1 MSEIVSHLQSVALGN
16 LIKEDGTPDSPTI
29 RRLGHHVPPHILA
42 CIIPRSESVLLSCS
56 RIYHLIVFCNRLFEE
71 IDRDEDNCISKDE
84 LKELMKKIEIGKISW
99 DVDEAAEKIIEALDT
114 SGDQMID
121 EKEFAEGIVSWLI
134 NTSENVTPVSTRSQ
148 DDNNRVS
155 PFLLLGNI
163 INILRIRLLYIIFIF
178 IFF

>member
-1 MSEIVSHLQSVALGN
+1 
-16 LIKEDGTPDSPTI
+16 
-29 RRLGHHVPPHILA
+29 
-42 CIIPRSESVLLSCS
+42 
-56 RIYHLIVFCNRLFEE
+56 LFEE

-99 DVDEAAEKIIEALDT
+99 DVDEALDT

-121 EKEFAEGIVSWLI
+121 EKEFAEGIVRWSI
-134 NTSENVTPVSTRSQ
+134 NPPENVTPVSTRSQ

>member
-1 MSEIVSHLQSVALGN
+1 M
-16 LIKEDGTPDSPTI
+16 
-29 RRLGHHVPPHILA
+29 
-42 CIIPRSESVLLSCS
+42 
-56 RIYHLIVFCNRLFEE
+56 FEE

-99 DVDEAAEKIIEALDT
+99 DVDEAAEKIMEALDT

-121 EKEFAEGIVSWLI
+121 EKEFAEGIVRWSI

-148 DDNNRVS
+148 DDNDRVS
-155 PFLLLGNI
+155 PFMLLGNI
-163 INILRIRLLYIIFIF
+163 INILRILLLYIIFIF